1 MLSAY
6 QDRVNFQK
14 KQLNRAGDE
23 RSYDQEVAA
32 ANKRIADLKAQ
43 IEVLSLDD
51 SAKAKAKRLELQERL
66 DDELLDLDNKM
77 YDRSADVQSDALDD
91 SLDEYSRYIG
101 AQNKLLDEQL
111 RRLEKQHNAILDNLQ
126 STLDSALNNIS
137 TMFQQMMTETENMV
151 NQINAMLASID
162 VSSRAGIS
170 QMQQALVDTGYNIGS
185 YGAQKNGVDGVVGK
199 MTVKGLQ
206 QFLNDSMGAGLKV
219 DGKVGSK
226 TYAAIQNAVNAGLLN
241 ESYLKAF
248 PRKYHTGGVVGQDFN
263 SETAFKELVKKKP
276 DEVDARL
283 RKGEV
288 VLTEDQAIKA
298 AKRLAFSSSDAERLF
313 TIMSQGIGGLFGG
326 DGALKQATKLA
337 QTVANNTTHAPS
349 VSVINNFNGT
359 TDADTVRAI
368 ERWSETFKKQI
379 KEEIFR
385 VPINSLA
392 RTGRL

>member
-1 MLSAY
+1 M
-6 QDRVNFQK
+6 
-14 KQLNRAGDE
+14 
-23 RSYDQEVAA
+23 
-32 ANKRIADLKAQ
+32 
-43 IEVLSLDD
+43 
-51 SAKAKAKRLELQERL
+51 
-66 DDELLDLDNKM
+66 
-77 YDRSADVQSDALDD
+77 
-91 SLDEYSRYIG
+91 
-101 AQNKLLDEQL
+101 
-111 RRLEKQHNAILDNLQ
+111 
-126 STLDSALNNIS
+126 
-137 TMFQQMMTETENMV
+137 
-151 NQINAMLASID
+151 
-162 VSSRAGIS
+162 
-170 QMQQALVDTGYNIGS
+170 
-185 YGAQKNGVDGVVGK
+185 
-199 MTVKGLQ
+199 
-206 QFLNDSMGAGLKV
+206 
-219 DGKVGSK
+219 
-226 TYAAIQNAVNAGLLN
+226 LN

-379 KEEIFR
+379 IEEIFR